1 MSGLYKR
8 YIPPK
13 PTTTPQHT
21 QVSTPIPRKVE
32 SKPAIETPDHKR
44 KRERS
49 QEEVAERKAKKLKKK
64 GIDPATV
71 QDFDTTSATIDD
83 TVDNSVSETTKAQNA
98 TAAKPNDAA
107 KAREHALAEAR
118 GDFSH
123 IVNMKKRHKLA
134 KEYRKTH
141 KGSDTSAQAGA
152 AAGASEDA
160 GEAEV
165 AAGEPDLAEQK
176 YELTSTREENAVT
189 EDSGLGSKDVKR
201 KKRRKEKEEKEEKE
215 EKDGVNEDAG
225 EIEVAQAAVD
235 DPETT
240 LGSLDTAIPDSVRE
254 IASLQP
260 KKRRHKLEAILASA
274 ESGEEVIADAN
285 MEDDDHLRKHTR
297 VLDNFQKASKR
308 SQSLK
313 SQPEQFQESL
323 GNAQP
328 VVHDLEMPDADGV
341 DEDGFVDEES
351 ALPEWLAKPTIISA
365 ESKSTFAA
373 LGLASDTVDRLSKL
387 SFVDALPVQQ
397 ALLPL
402 LLPPGSAGARFLP
415 GTDSILPDVAV
426 SAATGSGKTIA
437 YLLPMIEALRRNAT
451 RGRLGALV
459 VVPTRELVVQVA
471 AVADSLCKGCG
482 LKVGMATGTGKFK
495 DEQDRLIRR
504 GSQYDPV
511 EYQRI
516 AELGRR
522 EINPPEADS
531 EEFDSYLA
539 DLGKEDAKE
548 EQRMRDTIHGITQHV
563 ATYDSAVDIL
573 VATPGRLLEHISSTP
588 GFNLVYLQWLIIDEA
603 DKLLDNQY
611 EGFLDSLNAELA
623 RPRSIHEQD
632 VREQYLRSKGM
643 WDDVRE
649 RRLRKVVLSATMT
662 RDISKLTSLRL
673 RRSTMIAVR
682 GSEGIDAQARP
693 GARGDGRDDGFRE
706 NASGFELPRTLIEY
720 CVPVGDGSEKPL
732 VVVELLSAKIF
743 KEDPNAPLQP
753 VALKTDGVVS
763 DDEDDSSSS
772 DSDDSSSISS
782 DSSSDVS
789 SVASSADEPDEPKD
803 TNEGTTDMDAVLS
816 QKLSQR
822 HRKDSSQPQAPTVLI
837 FTASNESA
845 NRLSHLLKEIKPSW
859 ALRITTLVKLKPGKA
874 RITAKADEPAVVV
887 STDRAARGLDSF
899 SNRPITHVIQYDVPR
914 SLTGYIHRVGRTA
927 RAGRDGD
934 AWTLYTHSEAR
945 WFVNEITK
953 ASNVKR
959 AGAVERVKVFMS
971 DDGLRERYQTVL
983 GSMREE
989 VFGGKT

>member
-1 MSGLYKR
+1 
-8 YIPPK
+8 
-13 PTTTPQHT
+13 
-21 QVSTPIPRKVE
+21 
-32 SKPAIETPDHKR
+32 
-44 KRERS
+44 
-49 QEEVAERKAKKLKKK
+49 
-64 GIDPATV
+64 
-71 QDFDTTSATIDD
+71 
-83 TVDNSVSETTKAQNA
+83 
-98 TAAKPNDAA
+98 
-107 KAREHALAEAR
+107 
-118 GDFSH
+118 
-123 IVNMKKRHKLA
+123 MKKRHKLA

-495 DEQDRLIRR
+495 DEQDH
-504 GSQYDPV
+504 
-511 EYQRI
+511 
-516 AELGRR
+516 
-522 EINPPEADS
+522 
-531 EEFDSYLA
+531 
-539 DLGKEDAKE
+539 AKE

-673 RRSTMIAVR
+673 RRPTMIAVR

-732 VVVELLSAKIF
+732 V
-743 KEDPNAPLQP
+743 
-753 VALKTDGVVS
+753 
-763 DDEDDSSSS
+763 
-772 DSDDSSSISS
+772 
-782 DSSSDVS
+782 
-789 SVASSADEPDEPKD
+789 
-803 TNEGTTDMDAVLS
+803 
-816 QKLSQR
+816 R

-837 FTASNESA
+837 FTASNESV

-859 ALRITTLVKLKPGKA
+859 ARRITTLVKLKPGKA
-874 RITAKADEPAVVV
+874 RITAKADESAVVV

-971 DDGLRERYQTVL
+971 DDGLRERYQTIL